1 MIITIRKDDGTVT
14 YNTSMI
20 EDDNNKNEA
29 NTMISKIGTL
39 NVVVEALNFASDT
52 HQNNLTILLQNS
64 EEAMVEE
71 PAEPVEPVE
80 EEVVVEEESTDES

>member
-71 PAEPVEPVE
+71 PAEPVE
-80 EEVVVEEESTDES
+80 EEVIVEEESTDES

>member
-71 PAEPVEPVE
+71 SAEPVE

>member
-71 PAEPVEPVE
+71 PAEPVE
-80 EEVVVEEESTDES
+80 EEVVVEEESTEES

>member
-1 MIITIRKDDGTVT
+1 MVITIRKDDGTVT

-71 PAEPVEPVE
+71 PAEPVE

>member
-20 EDDNNKNEA
+20 EDDNNKNDA

-39 NVVVEALNFASDT
+39 NVVVEALNFASDA

-64 EEAMVEE
+64 EEAVVE
-71 PAEPVEPVE
+71 EPVEPVE

>member
-20 EDDNNKNEA
+20 EDDNNKNDA

-71 PAEPVEPVE
+71 PAEPVE